1 MKKIVFLFM
10 LIVIGKTIFCQD
22 VVIGGINKNRL
33 LTWADF
39 TGKPDKNSAY
49 EANTYW
55 TINYTFDGITFKS
68 DTATIAGFQVK
79 LELDNN
85 KSWVKPGRENASLLK
100 HEQGHFVIGLICQKE
115 MIRQINNT
123 IFLKVDFKIKLG
135 NIFSSTLEKYKLM
148 GLKYDEETNHSK
160 NQPDQDK
167 WDAFFTNELRK

>member
-85 KSWVKPGRENASLLK
+85 KSWVKSGRENASLLK
-100 HEQGHFVIGLICQKE
+100 HEQGHFDIGLICQNE
-115 MIRQINNT
+115 MIKQINNT
-123 IFLKVDFKIKLG
+123 VFLNADFKNKLD
-135 NIFSSTLEKYKLM
+135 NIFSFTLEKYKLM
-148 GLKYDEETNHSK
+148 GVKYDEETNHSK
-160 NQPDQDK
+160 NEESQIK
-167 WDAFFTNELRK
+167 WDAFFAKELHR

>member
-10 LIVIGKTIFCQD
+10 LVAIGKTIFCQE
-22 VVIGGINKNRL
+22 VFIGGINKNRL

-85 KSWVKPGRENASLLK
+85 KSWVKSGRENASLLK
-100 HEQGHFVIGLICQKE
+100 HEQGHFDIGLICQKE

-123 IFLKVDFKIKLG
+123 IFLKADFKIKLG

-160 NQPDQDK
+160 NEESQIK
-167 WDAFFTNELRK
+167 WDAFFAKELHR